1 MQQHSGEKPKLNL
14 ILTAL
19 IADTTTCPT
28 HMANTDSV
36 RSPNTNHKIIF
47 VCKITLRKGWV
58 RFEKVESMI
67 QRHGPIDTKIL
78 QISLNDISLIQT
90 KLFGP
95 DITDDISYYE

>member
-1 MQQHSGEKPKLNL
+1 M
-14 ILTAL
+14 
-19 IADTTTCPT
+19 
-28 HMANTDSV
+28 
-36 RSPNTNHKIIF
+36 
-47 VCKITLRKGWV
+47 

-95 DITDDISYYE
+95 DITDDISYYELVEIFNR